1 MNIRTNKPL
10 NSQFSTLNSPRRA
23 FTLIEL
29 LLVLVILGILAAIV
43 VPKFSGRTEQAK
55 EIAAKTQIV
64 AFVASLDT
72 YEVDNGGFP
81 KGSEG
86 LMDLVQAPS
95 DVQSWKGPYM
105 NKIPMDPWGR
115 PYVYV
120 CPGRNNPRSYD
131 IYSVGADGREGTE
144 DDVTNWDK
152 TK

>member
-43 VPKFSGRTEQAK
+43 VPKVSGRTEQAK
-55 EIAAKTQIV
+55 EIAAKTQIA
-64 AFVASLDT
+64 AFATSLNI
-72 YEVDNGGFP
+72 YEVDNGGLP

-120 CPGRNNPRSYD
+120 SPGRNNPNSYD
-131 IYSVGADGREGTE
+131 IYSLGTDGREGTE
-144 DDVTNWDK
+144 DDITNWSK
-152 TK
+152 AK